1 MAYSNIKVSLS
12 ADIQDVWEFVTN
24 LNQQLWRRDVASV
37 EILDEKTF
45 IEHTPEGYQTT
56 FTITVKDP
64 FQRYEFNM
72 ENTNMK
78 GHWVGVFTY
87 HDGITTLDFTENVEA
102 KKIFMKPFVK
112 GYLKKQQTNYIND
125 LKNILSQTNKMKV
138 ATE

>member
-1 MAYSNIKVSLS
+1 MVSLCLLPVS
-12 ADIQDVWEFVTN
+12 YTHLDVYKR
-24 LNQQLWRRDVASV
+24 QLWRRDVASI

-45 IEHTPEGYQTT
+45 IEHTPEGYQTR

-64 FQRYEFNM
+64 FQRYEFDM

-78 GHWVGVFTY
+78 GHWVGVFAY
-87 HDGITTLDFTENVEA
+87 HDGITTLDFTENVDA

-125 LKNILSQTNKMKV
+125 LKNILSQTNKMK
-138 ATE
+138 EQ

>member
-112 GYLKKQQTNYIND
+112 GYLKKQQTNYIYD
-125 LKNILSQTNKMKV
+125 LKNILSQTNKMK
-138 ATE
+138 EQ

>member
-64 FQRYEFNM
+64 FQRYEFDM

-112 GYLKKQQTNYIND
+112 GYLKKQQINYINN
-125 LKNILSQTNKMKV
+125 LKDILIQTNKMK
-138 ATE
+138 EQ

>member
-12 ADIQDVWEFVTN
+12 TDIQDVWEFVTN

-64 FQRYEFNM
+64 FQRYEFDM

-125 LKNILSQTNKMKV
+125 LKDILIQTNKMK
-138 ATE
+138 EQ

>member
-56 FTITVKDP
+56 ITITVKDP

-78 GHWVGVFTY
+78 GHWVGCLLYTSPSPRDY
-87 HDGITTLDFTENVEA
+87 A
-102 KKIFMKPFVK
+102 ASRMP
-112 GYLKKQQTNYIND
+112 
-125 LKNILSQTNKMKV
+125 SS
-138 ATE
+138 A

>member
-102 KKIFMKPFVK
+102 KRIFMKPFVK

-125 LKNILSQTNKMKV
+125 LKNILSQTNKMK
-138 ATE
+138 EQ

>member
-24 LNQQLWRRDVASV
+24 LNQQLWRHDVASV

-56 FTITVKDP
+56 FTVTVKDP
-64 FQRYEFNM
+64 FQRYEFDI

-125 LKNILSQTNKMKV
+125 LKDILIQTNKMK
-138 ATE
+138 EQ

>member
-125 LKNILSQTNKMKV
+125 LKNILSQTNKMK
-138 ATE
+138 EQ

>member
-12 ADIQDVWEFVTN
+12 ADIQDVWEFITN

-125 LKNILSQTNKMKV
+125 LKNILSQTNKMK
-138 ATE
+138 EQ

>member
-24 LNQQLWRRDVASV
+24 LNQQLWRRDVAAV

-64 FQRYEFNM
+64 FQRYELDM
-72 ENTNMK
+72 EITNMK

-102 KKIFMKPFVK
+102 KKILMKPFVK

-125 LKNILSQTNKMKV
+125 LKDILIQTNKMK
-138 ATE
+138 EQ

>member
-112 GYLKKQQTNYIND
+112 GYLKKQQINYINN
-125 LKNILSQTNKMKV
+125 LKNILSQTNKMK
-138 ATE
+138 EQ

>member
-64 FQRYEFNM
+64 FQRYEFDM

-78 GHWVGVFTY
+78 GHWVGVFAY
-87 HDGITTLDFTENVEA
+87 HDGITTLDFIENVEA

-125 LKNILSQTNKMKV
+125 LKDILIQTNKMK
-138 ATE
+138 EQ

>member
-1 MAYSNIKVSLS
+1 MAYLNIKVSLS

-64 FQRYEFNM
+64 FQRYEFDM
-72 ENTNMK
+72 ENTKMK
-78 GHWVGVFTY
+78 GHWVGVFAY

-125 LKNILSQTNKMKV
+125 LKNILSQTK
-138 ATE
+138 

>member
-24 LNQQLWRRDVASV
+24 LNQQLWRRDVAAV

-64 FQRYEFNM
+64 FQRYEFDM

-102 KKIFMKPFVK
+102 KKILMKPFVK

-125 LKNILSQTNKMKV
+125 LKDILIQTNKMK
-138 ATE
+138 EQ

>member
-45 IEHTPEGYQTT
+45 IEYTPEGYQTT

-64 FQRYEFNM
+64 FQRYEFDM

-78 GHWVGVFTY
+78 GHWVGVFAY

-125 LKNILSQTNKMKV
+125 LKDILIQTNKMK
-138 ATE
+138 EQ